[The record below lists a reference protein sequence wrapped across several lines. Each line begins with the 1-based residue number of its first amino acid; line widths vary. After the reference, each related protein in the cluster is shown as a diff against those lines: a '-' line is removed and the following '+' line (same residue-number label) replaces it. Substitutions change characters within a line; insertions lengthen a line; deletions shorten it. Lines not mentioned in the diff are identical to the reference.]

1 MISARQIKNIL
12 DYSFTTAASTSGTAP
27 TATFSANPAMYSSIN
42 LPSSVALTGTITPNS
57 GLNITWVI
65 LNNSGGILTT
75 GSGTNVNVGM
85 TGSMPTAIGSYTYTL
100 VVTYQNTAGS
110 SFTVSFPTL
119 IQVTAMAE
127 VGQMLLPGD
136 DINIPGDLTGPL
148 EATFAT
154 KDSNQII
161 NLFSIVAANTG
172 KIVIV
177 LPYSYGAV
185 VDISDNTDSSVLSQ
199 FKLVDDPS
207 NSRSI
212 YVSYANLTPAT
223 YHYKIVY

>member
-1 MISARQIKNIL
+1 MISARQLKTIL
-12 DYSFTTAASTSGTAP
+12 DYSFTTAASTGGTTP
-27 TATFSANPAMYSSIN
+27 TATFSANPAMYSATN
-42 LPSSVALTGTITPNS
+42 LPASVSLTGTITPNG

-65 LNNSGGILTT
+65 LTNSGGVLTS
-75 GSGTNVNVGM
+75 GSGNNVNVGM
-85 TGSMPTAIGSYTYTL
+85 TGSKPTAIGSYTYTL

-136 DINIPGDLTGPL
+136 NINVPGDLTGPL

-161 NLFSIVAANTG
+161 NLFAVIAVNTG

-177 LPYSYGAV
+177 LPYSYGTL
-185 VDISDNTDSSVLSQ
+185 VDISDNTDFSVKSQ
-199 FKLVDDPS
+199 FKLVDDPT
-207 NSRSI
+207 NARQI
-212 YVSYANLTPAT
+212 WVSYANLTPAT
-223 YHYKIVY
+223 YYYKIVY